1 MKTTRIH
8 LALLS
13 LPLIFSSADSALAQ
27 QSREGAPAG
36 EARALSQATTPQPL
50 YACPMHP
57 EETSHEPGN
66 CRICGMYLVKGE
78 AHGKDM
84 GMSMKSAMPPGKVD
98 MQLALAAAA
107 KKQMPSEICL
117 FPKEKQAAPPV
128 SKGGMEMDSGM
139 AHATAGHQPEMP
151 MAMDAPQPDMAE
163 APVPPPQETA
173 ATSDQPLYACPM
185 HPEETSHEPGNC
197 RICGMF
203 LVKST
208 AEGNAKKMAMDPAM
222 GQDHSGHQHNP
233 AEMPMAM
240 GAPKPDVAETTAP
253 PLSKTDTDSDQPL
266 YACPMHPEETSH
278 EPGSCRICGMF
289 LVKSTAEGDAKKMA
303 MDPAMEHDHSGHQH
317 DPAEMPMAMGTLKPD
332 MAEASVPQLR
342 QQGAGGDQTDYVCPM
357 HPQIVTKDPGNCPIC
372 GMNLEPVKQED
383 GAEGGAHAKVSVSPE
398 IVQSLGIRVAQLQ
411 RMTFSRTAETMG
423 YIEYDKTRLRH
434 VYAPANGNVEGL
446 TVRSEGERVE
456 KGQFLFKLFTAALS
470 DYYDDTFAQLDGI
483 VVDLPVIEG
492 QYVMPTTKVMTLADL
507 SSIWVLAD
515 VFESQAGWIRR
526 GQQAEVRTPNHPGRV
541 WKGQVEYI
549 YPSLDP
555 ETRTLKVR
563 MRFDNPDEALLPNML
578 AEITIHGPPQPDIL
592 ALPKE
597 ALIQTGHQ
605 QRVILALED
614 GHFLPHPVKTG
625 QEFGDWIEVTNGL
638 TVNDEVVVSGQFLI
652 DSEASLKG
660 SLARL
665 HSH

>member
-1 MKTTRIH
+1 
-8 LALLS
+8 
-13 LPLIFSSADSALAQ
+13 AQ
-27 QSREGAPAG
+27 
-36 EARALSQATTPQPL
+36 
-50 YACPMHP
+50 
-57 EETSHEPGN
+57 
-66 CRICGMYLVKGE
+66 
-78 AHGKDM
+78 
-84 GMSMKSAMPPGKVD
+84 
-98 MQLALAAAA
+98 
-107 KKQMPSEICL
+107 
-117 FPKEKQAAPPV
+117 
-128 SKGGMEMDSGM
+128 
-139 AHATAGHQPEMP
+139 
-151 MAMDAPQPDMAE
+151 
-163 APVPPPQETA
+163 
-173 ATSDQPLYACPM
+173 
-185 HPEETSHEPGNC
+185 
-197 RICGMF
+197 
-203 LVKST
+203 
-208 AEGNAKKMAMDPAM
+208 KMAMDPAM

-240 GAPKPDVAETTAP
+240 GTP
-253 PLSKTDTDSDQPL
+253 
-266 YACPMHPEETSH
+266 
-278 EPGSCRICGMF
+278 
-289 LVKSTAEGDAKKMA
+289 
-303 MDPAMEHDHSGHQH
+303 
-317 DPAEMPMAMGTLKPD
+317 KPD

>member
-1 MKTTRIH
+1 
-8 LALLS
+8 
-13 LPLIFSSADSALAQ
+13 
-27 QSREGAPAG
+27 
-36 EARALSQATTPQPL
+36 
-50 YACPMHP
+50 
-57 EETSHEPGN
+57 
-66 CRICGMYLVKGE
+66 
-78 AHGKDM
+78 
-84 GMSMKSAMPPGKVD
+84 
-98 MQLALAAAA
+98 
-107 KKQMPSEICL
+107 
-117 FPKEKQAAPPV
+117 
-128 SKGGMEMDSGM
+128 
-139 AHATAGHQPEMP
+139 
-151 MAMDAPQPDMAE
+151 
-163 APVPPPQETA
+163 
-173 ATSDQPLYACPM
+173 
-185 HPEETSHEPGNC
+185 
-197 RICGMF
+197 
-203 LVKST
+203 
-208 AEGNAKKMAMDPAM
+208 
-222 GQDHSGHQHNP
+222 
-233 AEMPMAM
+233 
-240 GAPKPDVAETTAP
+240 
-253 PLSKTDTDSDQPL
+253 
-266 YACPMHPEETSH
+266 
-278 EPGSCRICGMF
+278 
-289 LVKSTAEGDAKKMA
+289 
-303 MDPAMEHDHSGHQH
+303 
-317 DPAEMPMAMGTLKPD
+317 D